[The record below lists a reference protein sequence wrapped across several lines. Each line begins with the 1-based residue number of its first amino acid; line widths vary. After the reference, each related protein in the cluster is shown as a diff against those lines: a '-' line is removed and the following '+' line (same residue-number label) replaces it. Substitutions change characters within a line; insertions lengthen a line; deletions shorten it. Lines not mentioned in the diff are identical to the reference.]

1 MSNEFLFE
9 ASTKLSIVIPAF
21 NEERRLPKLFRSL
34 YDLPGKPSD
43 YEIIVVD
50 DGSKDNTT
58 AISEIFIKEF
68 NCLGQVITLPKN
80 MGKGNALREGARL
93 ANSPLLLTLDA
104 DQATDLSVLTHA
116 LDLLAK
122 HHMVIGSRNLPE
134 SKTFGMTLR
143 RRLLTKGFSQLFRL
157 VTNIEL
163 SDTQCGFKA
172 YRTPVAKC
180 LFASSLI
187 NGFAQDAEL
196 IYIARS
202 NNLSIAE
209 VAVHWTAIPE
219 SKVKI
224 IQDSAKSL
232 FELLIRRRTSEGL
245 FTFNSLLISNI
256 AQSDSNT
263 LIRSQIFPK
272 GSLYLWRNQSLRVLS
287 PDNQE
292 VDDVRSIARISD
304 IVPRAQMKMEKYP
317 VVAVLEL
324 LE

>member
-1 MSNEFLFE
+1 
-9 ASTKLSIVIPAF
+9 
-21 NEERRLPKLFRSL
+21 
-34 YDLPGKPSD
+34 
-43 YEIIVVD
+43 
-50 DGSKDNTT
+50 
-58 AISEIFIKEF
+58 
-68 NCLGQVITLPKN
+68 
-80 MGKGNALREGARL
+80 
-93 ANSPLLLTLDA
+93 
-104 DQATDLSVLTHA
+104 
-116 LDLLAK
+116 
-122 HHMVIGSRNLPE
+122 
-134 SKTFGMTLR
+134 MTLR

-224 IQDSAKSL
+224 IQDSVKSL

-263 LIRSQIFPK
+263 LIRLQIFPK

-304 IVPRAQMKMEKYP
+304 IVPRAQIKMEKYP